1 MAYHPENPLIVQ
13 GDRTVLLEA
22 ANAQYEAARDT
33 IAAIAE
39 LEKSPEHIHTYRITP
54 LSLWNAASAG
64 LTPDAALEGLE
75 RFSKFDLPGNI
86 VHDIRDY
93 MSRYGRLKLLKAPE
107 YDGRLVLQSA
117 DPILITEIAHARK
130 IIPFIKRQLDERTLE
145 VPVGMRG
152 HLKHALVEFGYP
164 AEDLAG
170 YVTGAALDVH
180 LRDHTLSERDF
191 GLRDYQR
198 EAVDVFWASGGSKG
212 GSGVVVLPC
221 GAGKTVVALGTI
233 AAAQTHTLIVC
244 FGTNAVHQWI
254 DEILDKTSLDPDLIG
269 EYTGDVKEIKPI
281 TVTTYQVL
289 TYHPSKRRRGVT
301 EETAE
306 AGAKETIVKK
316 QLVAEEFPHLSLFTS
331 RDWGL
336 IIYDEVHLLPAPVFR
351 VTAEIQARR
360 RLGLTATLVREDG
373 RESDVFSLIGPKKY
387 DLPWKTLESQ
397 GWIATADCWEVRVAL
412 PQDLRMAYAVA
423 EEGRDKY
430 RIAAENPEKLAA
442 LDRLIAMHRDDNVLV
457 IGQYLDQLHII
468 AERLEAPVITGKMP
482 NREREKLYAAFRNG
496 EIKRLVVSKVA
507 NFAIDLPDANVAIQ
521 VSGTFGSRQEEAQR
535 LGRILRP
542 KDEGVLAHFY
552 TIVTRDTNDQEFAAR
567 RQLFLTEQGYRYT
580 ILDAAELFERAS
592 LAAGNN

>member
-1 MAYHPENPLIVQ
+1 MAYQPENPLIVQ

-22 ANAQYEAARDT
+22 ANAKYEEARDA

-64 LTPDAALEGLE
+64 LTPDEALESLE
-75 RFSKFDLPGNI
+75 RLSKFDLPGNI

-93 MSRYGRLKLLKAPE
+93 MSRYGRLKLLRSTEHGGK
-107 YDGRLVLQSA
+107 LVLWSG
-117 DPILITEIAHARK
+117 DPILITEINHARK
-130 IIPFIKRQLDERTLE
+130 LKPYVVRQLDPRTLE
-145 VPVGMRG
+145 VLAGMRG

-170 YVTGAALDVH
+170 YVPGTPLTIR
-180 LRDHTLSERDF
+180 LREHTRGGRDF
-191 GLRDYQR
+191 DLRHYQR

-212 GSGVVVLPC
+212 GSGVIVLPC
-221 GAGKTVVALGTI
+221 GAGKTVVALGTL
-233 AAAQTHTLIVC
+233 ATAQAHTLIVC

-254 DEILDKTSLDPDLIG
+254 DEILDKTTLSADMVG
-269 EYTGDVKEIKPI
+269 EYTGDLKEIKPI

-289 TYHPSKRRRGVT
+289 TYHPSKKKRAAAGDNGAD
-301 EETAE
+301 EE
-306 AGAKETIVKK
+306 GIVKSRPIE
-316 QLVAEEFPHLSLFTS
+316 EEFPHLGLFTS

-412 PQDLRMAYAVA
+412 PQELRMEYAVA
-423 EEGRDKY
+423 EDGRDKY
-430 RIAAENPEKLAA
+430 RLAAENPEKLVA
-442 LDRLIAMHRDDNVLV
+442 LDRLMAMHRDDNVLV
-457 IGQYLDQLHII
+457 IGQYLDQLNIV
-468 AERLEAPVITGKMP
+468 AERLNAPVITGKMP
-482 NREREKLYAAFRNG
+482 NREREKLYAAFRAG
-496 EIKRLVVSKVA
+496 EITKLVVSKVA

-542 KDEGVLAHFY
+542 KADGTLAHFY
-552 TIVTRDTNDQEFAAR
+552 SIVTRDTNDQEFAAR

-580 ILDAAELFERAS
+580 ILDATELMERAQ
-592 LAAGNN
+592 LAAGNH

>member
-1 MAYHPENPLIVQ
+1 MPYHPENPLIVQ

-22 ANAQYEAARDT
+22 ANAKYEEARDA

-64 LTPDAALEGLE
+64 LTPDEALGNLE
-75 RFSKFDLPGNI
+75 RLSKFDLPGNI

-93 MSRYGRLKLLKAPE
+93 MSRYGRLKLMRAPQW
-107 YDGRLVLQSA
+107 GNKLVLTSE
-117 DPILITEIAHARK
+117 DPILITEISHARK
-130 IIPFIKRQLDERTLE
+130 IKPFIIAALDPRTLE
-145 VPVGMRG
+145 VHAGMRG

-170 YVTGAALDVH
+170 YVPGAPLTIG
-180 LRDHTLSERDF
+180 LRDRTLGGREF
-191 GLRDYQR
+191 GLRHYQR
-198 EAVDVFWASGGSKG
+198 EAVDVFWAAGGSKG
-212 GSGVVVLPC
+212 GSGVIVLPC
-221 GAGKTVVALGTI
+221 GAGKTVVALGTL
-233 AAAQTHTLIVC
+233 ATAQSHTLIVC

-254 DEILDKTSLDPDLIG
+254 SEILDKTTITPEMIG
-269 EYTGDVKEIKPI
+269 EYTGDLKEIRPI

-289 TYHPSKRRRGVT
+289 TYHPPKRRR
-301 EETAE
+301 AA
-306 AGAKETIVKK
+306 AGDNGADANNIVKSRPIE
-316 QLVAEEFPHLSLFTS
+316 EEFPHLGLFTS

-412 PQDLRMAYAVA
+412 QQELRMAYALA
-423 EEGRDKY
+423 EDGRDKY

-442 LDRLIAMHRDDNVLV
+442 LDRLMAMHRDDNVLV
-457 IGQYLDQLHII
+457 IGQYLDQLNLI
-468 AERLEAPVITGKMP
+468 AERIGAPVITGKMP
-482 NREREKLYAAFRNG
+482 NREREKLYAAFRAG
-496 EIKRLVVSKVA
+496 EITKLVVSKVA

-542 KDEGVLAHFY
+542 KSDGSLAHFY
-552 TIVTRDTNDQEFAAR
+552 SIVTRDTNDQEFAAR

-580 ILDAAELFERAS
+580 ILDATELMERAQV
-592 LAAGNN
+592 AAGNH

>member
-1 MAYHPENPLIVQ
+1 MPYQPENPLIVQ

-22 ANAQYEAARDT
+22 ANAKYEEARDA

-64 LTPDAALEGLE
+64 LTPDEALDNLAHL
-75 RFSKFDLPGNI
+75 SKFDLPGNI

-93 MSRYGRLKLLKAPE
+93 MSRYGRLKLLRSPQHG
-107 YDGRLVLQSA
+107 GRLVLTSE
-117 DPILITEIAHARK
+117 DPILITEIGHARK
-130 IIPFIKRQLDERTLE
+130 IKPFIIQALDQRTLE
-145 VPVGMRG
+145 VNAGMRG

-170 YVTGAALDVH
+170 YVKGAPLQLA
-180 LRDHTLSERDF
+180 LRDRTLGGRQFD
-191 GLRDYQR
+191 LRHYQR
-198 EAVDVFWASGGSKG
+198 EAVDIFWASGGSKG

-221 GAGKTVVALGTI
+221 GAGKTVVALGTL
-233 AAAQTHTLIVC
+233 ATAQTQTLIVC
-244 FGTNAVHQWI
+244 YGTNAVHQWI
-254 DEILDKTSLDPDLIG
+254 NEILDKTSLTPDMIG
-269 EYTGDVKEIKPI
+269 EYTGELKEIRPI

-289 TYHPSKRRRGVT
+289 TYHPSKKKRATAGDNGVDG
-301 EETAE
+301 EN
-306 AGAKETIVKK
+306 IVRNRPIE
-316 QLVAEEFPHLSLFTS
+316 EEFPHLGLFTS
-331 RDWGL
+331 QDWGL

-387 DLPWKTLESQ
+387 DLPWKTLEGQ

-412 PQDLRMAYAVA
+412 PQELRMAYALA
-423 EEGRDKY
+423 EDGRDKY

-457 IGQYLDQLHII
+457 IGQYLDQLNII
-468 AERLEAPVITGKMP
+468 AERLGAPVITGKMP
-482 NREREKLYAAFRNG
+482 NREREKLYQDFRDG
-496 EIKRLVVSKVA
+496 KITKLVVSKVA

-552 TIVTRDTNDQEFAAR
+552 SLVTRDTNDQEFAAK

-580 ILDAAELFERAS
+580 ILDATELMERAQV
-592 LAAGNN
+592 AAGNH

>member
-1 MAYHPENPLIVQ
+1 VQ
-13 GDRTVLLEA
+13 
-22 ANAQYEAARDT
+22 
-33 IAAIAE
+33 
-39 LEKSPEHIHTYRITP
+39 
-54 LSLWNAASAG
+54 
-64 LTPDAALEGLE
+64 
-75 RFSKFDLPGNI
+75 
-86 VHDIRDY
+86 
-93 MSRYGRLKLLKAPE
+93 
-107 YDGRLVLQSA
+107 
-117 DPILITEIAHARK
+117 
-130 IIPFIKRQLDERTLE
+130 
-145 VPVGMRG
+145 
-152 HLKHALVEFGYP
+152 
-164 AEDLAG
+164 
-170 YVTGAALDVH
+170 
-180 LRDHTLSERDF
+180 LRDHTRSEHAF

-254 DEILDKTSLDPDLIG
+254 EEILDKTSLDPDLIG
-269 EYTGDVKEIKPI
+269 EYTGDLKEIKPI

-301 EETAE
+301 EESAE
-306 AGAKETIVKK
+306 GGLKETIVKSK
-316 QLVAEEFPHLSLFTS
+316 PVAEEFPHLGLFTS

-387 DLPWKTLESQ
+387 DLPWKMLESQ

-442 LDRLIAMHRDDNVLV
+442 LDRLIGMHRDDNVLV
-457 IGQYLDQLHII
+457 IGQYLDQLHSI

-552 TIVTRDTNDQEFAAR
+552 TIVTRDTNDQEFSAR

>member
-1 MAYHPENPLIVQ
+1 MPYHPENPLIVQ

-22 ANAQYEAARDT
+22 ANPHYEEARDA

-39 LEKSPEHIHTYRITP
+39 LEKSPEHVHTYRITP

-64 LTPDAALEGLE
+64 LTPDAALTELE
-75 RFSKFDLPGNI
+75 RLSKFDLPGNI

-93 MSRYGRLKLLKAPE
+93 MSRFGRLKLLRSDAHSGK
-107 YDGRLVLQSA
+107 LVLTSA
-117 DPILITEIAHARK
+117 DPILITEISRARK
-130 IIPFIKRQLDERTLE
+130 VKPFILGALDERTLE
-145 VPVGMRG
+145 VDAGMRG

-170 YVTGAALDVH
+170 YVVGAPLTLG
-180 LRDHTLSERDF
+180 LRETTRGGRDF
-191 GLRDYQR
+191 DLRHYQR
-198 EAVDVFWASGGSKG
+198 EAVEVFWASGGSKG

-221 GAGKTVVALGTI
+221 GAGKTVVAIGTL
-233 AAAQTHTLIVC
+233 ATAQTHTLIVC

-254 DEILDKTSLDPDLIG
+254 DEILDKTTLPPEMIG
-269 EYTGDVKEIKPI
+269 EYTGELKEIRPI

-289 TYHPSKRRRGVT
+289 TYHPPKGRRKGT
-301 EETAE
+301 EDE
-306 AGAKETIVKK
+306 ATTPRSRP
-316 QLVAEEFPHLSLFTS
+316 LAEEFPHLGLFTS

-387 DLPWKTLESQ
+387 DLPWKTLEGQ

-412 PQDLRMAYAVA
+412 PPELRMAYALG
-423 EEGRDKY
+423 EDGREKY
-430 RIAAENPEKLAA
+430 RIAAENSEKLVA
-442 LDRLIAMHRDDNVLV
+442 LDRLVAMHRDDNVLI
-457 IGQYLDQLHII
+457 IGQYLDQLAAI
-468 AERLEAPVITGKMP
+468 AERVGAPLITGKMP
-482 NREREKLYAAFRNG
+482 NREREKLYDAFRRG
-496 EIKRLVVSKVA
+496 EIRTLVVSKVA

-542 KDEGVLAHFY
+542 KGEGVLAHFY
-552 TIVTRDTNDQEFAAR
+552 SIVTRDTNDQEFAAR

-580 ILDAAELFERAS
+580 ILDATELLERAE
-592 LAAGNN
+592 ATGGDR